1 MIDKGS
7 AINIFPAKTLDYLGI
22 DPSQL
27 QPSTL
32 IIQGFNQ
39 NEQRPLGSIR
49 LRTKFG
55 HIEDWTPS
63 YVIEV
68 DIAYN
73 ALIGRPWMHKFQV
86 VPSTYH

>member
-1 MIDKGS
+1 MSSTDNQPVSRVMIDGGS
-7 AINIFPAKTLDYLGI
+7 TINVLSAKTLDYLGI

-55 HIEDWTPS
+55 HIE
-63 YVIEV
+63 
-68 DIAYN
+68 
-73 ALIGRPWMHKFQV
+73 IGHPFM
-86 VPSTYH
+86 